1 MWNNPIQGWAGRD
14 RAVKLAW
21 HAMGVRL
28 LHLDHCHHPH
38 GLFLLGFSWFSLSL
52 LFHGSPLSSGSP

>member
-21 HAMGVRL
+21 HVMGVRL